1 MDNFFCKY
9 SVVAFVAARTLPRAP
24 ALSSTPAR
32 SSTYYQVRR
41 LATSPRHS
49 TMVKAV
55 KRKVED
61 LGYHLAESKSLQEMT
76 PQELKYMNAEFDM
89 VANNKKLAERAIKML
104 TDQKG
109 IGVGCQVDLFEH
121 GLQTATRC
129 YNDLIARTKVRACRT
144 SRRAPWRR
152 RRWPAQPAC
161 SGPRAPTLAS
171 LRCCCATGLMFRI

>member
-1 MDNFFCKY
+1 LTAGAPSRLPVLAVC
-9 SVVAFVAARTLPRAP
+9 AAPTA
-24 ALSSTPAR
+24 
-32 SSTYYQVRR
+32 RR
-41 LATSPRHS
+41 LATSQRHS

-55 KRKVED
+55 KRKAED
-61 LGYHLAESKSLQEMT
+61 LGYGLAESKSLQEMT

-144 SRRAPWRR
+144 PRRA
-152 RRWPAQPAC
+152 
-161 SGPRAPTLAS
+161 G
-171 LRCCCATGLMFRI
+171 